1 MDTATQRFD
10 EERKSPDYL
19 RRAKVL
25 GVDFGGLV
33 GERIIGIRP
42 LTKLEVEEMGWSYN
56 NGSIPFIII
65 TTNGS
70 FIPISDPEG
79 NNAGYGFIA

>member
-1 MDTATQRFD
+1 MDTATKRFD

-42 LTKLEVEEMGWSYN
+42 LTKMEVEEMGWSYN

>member
-1 MDTATQRFD
+1 MTTVEIQFD

-19 RRAKVL
+19 RRARVL

-42 LTKLEVEEMGWSYN
+42 LTRVEVEMMGWTYD
-56 NGSIPFIII
+56 NGSIPFVIV

-70 FIPISDPEG
+70 FIPMSDPEG
-79 NNAGYGFIA
+79 NSAGYGIIA